1 MLTVIYYTSTNFLE
15 SCIETIQCIKNKV
28 NLHVLI
34 EITNHSKKST
44 IVNVENLNKYQH
56 IENAENILGSTE
68 WKLLEPYFKET
79 SSIHFVV
86 HKNKRSYSIQTLY
99 ANYKL
104 GKYLKKLNF
113 DIIHFDTISNRS
125 IGLYPIF
132 KNKKVIITLHDHLP
146 HSGENSWK
154 ENIANYIFY
163 KVSKGFIFYS
173 KYSKNQFL
181 KINKKITASIYDIK
195 LQPYSYY
202 QKNISNEKIDKN
214 KYILFFGRLSY
225 YKGIDILIESIPL
238 IIKNNPLIHFII
250 IGRSVYNYVINKNKI
265 EKYKNNLTVISE
277 YMPNKKLVNY
287 IQNCEFIVCP
297 YRDAS
302 QSGVLMTAKALGKIV
317 IATDVGSF
325 KEYINDKID
334 GIICEP
340 TINSFSYKVNETL
353 KSLSYKVFENN
364 INKEYSIKDGKNNS
378 ATILKAYN
386 INK

>member
-1 MLTVIYYTSTNFLE
+1 MLTVVYYTSTNFLE
-15 SCIETIQCIKNKV
+15 SCIETIQCIKNEV

-44 IVNVENLNKYQH
+44 IVNVENLNKYQL
-56 IENAENILGSTE
+56 IENPENILGNTE
-68 WKLLEPYFKET
+68 WKMLEPYFKET

-86 HKNKRSYSIQTLY
+86 HKNKRSYSFQTLY

-132 KNKKVIITLHDHLP
+132 KNKKVIITLHDHAP

-154 ENIANYIFY
+154 ENIANFIFY

-181 KINKKITASIYDIK
+181 KTNEKLSTPLYDIK

-202 QKNISNEKIDKN
+202 QKNISKVKIDKN
-214 KYILFFGRLSY
+214 NFILFFGRLSY

-238 IIKNNPLIHFII
+238 ILKNNPTIKFII
-250 IGRSVYNYVINKNKI
+250 IGRSVYNYVIDKNILK
-265 EKYKNNLTVISE
+265 KYKNNLTVVSE
-277 YMPNKKLVNY
+277 YMPNDQLVNY
-287 IQNCEFIVCP
+287 IKSCEFIVCP

-302 QSGVLMTAKALGKIV
+302 QSGVLMTAKAIGKIV
-317 IATDVGSF
+317 IATNVGSF
-325 KEYINDKID
+325 KEYINNEFD

-340 TINSFSYKVNETL
+340 TINSFSYNVNETL
-353 KSLSYKVFENN
+353 KSLSYKIFEKN
-364 INKEYSIKDGKNNS
+364 INKEYSNKDGESNS

-386 INK
+386 TI